1 MFRGISR
8 RSLLLGTGA
17 SAILLPRPSRA
28 WIQGAAAGG
37 GTFTSINWVA
47 EGDSRTATTAPSGGW
62 PGLTAPSLNLPTT
75 LNNNGVSGSTMD
87 SPPSVQSRLATG
99 KARYDATPGVL
110 NLWTLM
116 VGVNEL
122 GGYSGGGHAY
132 ATRDCTYFDD
142 VNSGG
147 QNWHRAYCLELPS
160 TDAGQNTNRAL
171 LNPDMVAAIGSH
183 IEFVIGFGTDSIMG
197 VDNSFTVNSGYWADP
212 LHPNATG
219 QARLAS
225 IVVAD
230 INAYLGTP

>member
-28 WIQGAAAGG
+28 WIHGAAAGG

-47 EGDSRTATTAPSGGW
+47 EGDSRNATTAPSGGW
-62 PGLTAPSLNLPTT
+62 PGLTAPSLNLPVT
-75 LNNNGVSGSTMD
+75 LNNLAVAGSTLL
-87 SPPSVQSRLATG
+87 SVISRLATG
-99 KARYDATPGVL
+99 KALYDATPGVC
-110 NLWTLM
+110 NLWSNM
-116 VGVNEL
+116 CGVNEL

-132 ATRDCTYFDD
+132 ATDMSAYFDA

-183 IEFVIGFGTDSIMG
+183 LEFTIGFGTDSIMG
-197 VDNSFTVNSGYWADP
+197 VDNSFSVNSGYWADP

-219 QARLAS
+219 QARLAT
-225 IVVAD
+225 IAVAD
-230 INAYLGTP
+230 INAYLGTL